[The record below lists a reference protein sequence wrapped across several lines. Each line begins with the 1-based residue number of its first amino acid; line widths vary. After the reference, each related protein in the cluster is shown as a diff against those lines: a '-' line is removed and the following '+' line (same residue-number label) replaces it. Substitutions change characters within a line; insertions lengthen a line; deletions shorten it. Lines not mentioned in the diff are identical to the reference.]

1 MITLAI
7 TTPYI
12 TLQQALKMSG
22 FIQSGGT
29 AKAVL
34 GDFGAV
40 VNGQMEN
47 RRGRKLYPG
56 DSVKIFEEIIHIEQS

>member
-1 MITLAI
+1 
-7 TTPYI
+7 
-12 TLQQALKMSG
+12 MSG